1 MVSQSIATPR
11 QAAPAHLTQHRT
23 PLPALTGIRFFAA
36 MQVLFFHFGA
46 GFAERHRAP
55 APIVTFLSN
64 GWSAVTLFF
73 LLSGFILSY
82 TYVGQIEKQGGKR
95 RFWEARF
102 ARIYP
107 VYFLSLVLNWPF
119 RGALSPGL
127 AVGVLGMVQ
136 AWNPLRV
143 ADAGAWNLTAWTLS
157 TEAFFY
163 VLFPFVLPLVEKLST
178 RALRVFAVVVIFL
191 VVLGHTMSLHYMEP
205 IATLTFIPLP
215 AFRFPEF
222 LTGMIL
228 GLLFLRRERRT
239 HHPWKLYTAALTI
252 MAILAF
258 IDGPWI
264 SVLFIPLA
272 VLIYELA
279 LGGSI
284 LARLFGSKSLLL
296 LGGASY
302 AIYLLQLP
310 IRNWL
315 HLFLVGAANDKGGI
329 DAIVSPVVLVIFSI
343 GVFLFWE
350 EPARKWLRN
359 RFKKLEA
366 MRYAKPS

>member
-1 MVSQSIATPR
+1 
-11 QAAPAHLTQHRT
+11 
-23 PLPALTGIRFFAA
+23 
-36 MQVLFFHFGA
+36 
-46 GFAERHRAP
+46 
-55 APIVTFLSN
+55 
-64 GWSAVTLFF
+64 
-73 LLSGFILSY
+73 
-82 TYVGQIEKQGGKR
+82 
-95 RFWEARF
+95 
-102 ARIYP
+102 
-107 VYFLSLVLNWPF
+107 
-119 RGALSPGL
+119 
-127 AVGVLGMVQ
+127 
-136 AWNPLRV
+136 
-143 ADAGAWNLTAWTLS
+143 
-157 TEAFFY
+157 
-163 VLFPFVLPLVEKLST
+163 
-178 RALRVFAVVVIFL
+178 
-191 VVLGHTMSLHYMEP
+191 
-205 IATLTFIPLP
+205 
-215 AFRFPEF
+215 
-222 LTGMIL
+222 MIL
-228 GLLFLRRERRT
+228 GLLFLRRERRP
-239 HHPWKLYTAALTI
+239 HHPWKLYTAALAI